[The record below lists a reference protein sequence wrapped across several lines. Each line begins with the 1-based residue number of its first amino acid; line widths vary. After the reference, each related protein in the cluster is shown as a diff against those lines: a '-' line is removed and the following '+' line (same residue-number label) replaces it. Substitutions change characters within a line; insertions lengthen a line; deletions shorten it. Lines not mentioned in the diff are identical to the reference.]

1 VEGFLREW
9 WSSKGDYRW
18 VVDYFEPRAM
28 ESKIRWLLAVCT
40 ALLGV
45 VSAIMIFSPS
55 GPRDGLP
62 TAMVAAATVFTLVAA
77 LHWIFLGWP
86 SWQLSAAFVVCG
98 DLGIATVCWQY
109 SNHLVGMYGL
119 NSFVVL
125 SLYLVFF
132 HGPRALALHSAW
144 ALLSLTVFVIAVG
157 WGPDGDPAMAIA
169 QGLASVVIVV
179 AIPPILQIGFWMMR
193 SDADSSMVDPLTGLL
208 NRRGLYMHAGEL
220 ISLEGAADAD
230 VIVMVLDLDRF
241 KHINDTHGHA
251 IGDEVLVRSARRI
264 KSVVRGGAVL
274 ARFGGEEFVLV
285 DVIPRLHADA
295 VAERIR
301 AAIAAPTDIAPVT
314 ASIGVSCVSG
324 SGFLAARMHL
334 ADLLDTMVVVAD
346 QAMYQAKRD
355 GRDCVVVDLEGVDVA
370 SSSGSKTRLPTLAS
384 HSPGTGKAR
393 TRRDRRRSF
402 DRRSGADRRL
412 RRS

>member
-1 VEGFLREW
+1 
-9 WSSKGDYRW
+9 
-18 VVDYFEPRAM
+18 M
-28 ESKIRWLLAVCT
+28 
-40 ALLGV
+40 
-45 VSAIMIFSPS
+45 PS
-55 GPRDGLP
+55 
-62 TAMVAAATVFTLVAA
+62 
-77 LHWIFLGWP
+77 
-86 SWQLSAAFVVCG
+86 
-98 DLGIATVCWQY
+98 
-109 SNHLVGMYGL
+109 
-119 NSFVVL
+119 
-125 SLYLVFF
+125 
-132 HGPRALALHSAW
+132 
-144 ALLSLTVFVIAVG
+144 
-157 WGPDGDPAMAIA
+157 
-169 QGLASVVIVV
+169 
-179 AIPPILQIGFWMMR
+179 PPILQIGFWMMR

-346 QAMYQAKRD
+346 QAMYQARD
-355 GRDCVVVDLEGVDVA
+355 GRHCVVVDLEGVDVA